1 MDFSGVRQC
10 QTTDANRSFH
20 ETVPYIAKQAY
31 AATGGAMRGKG
42 WRDCRA
48 LVEIEKVPSRHLATL
63 EKETVVKL
71 KNVAAK

>member
-10 QTTDANRSFH
+10 QTTDANGSFH
-20 ETVPYIAKQAY
+20 ESLISQSKHMQPLAVLCAEKACAIAGLSSRLK
-31 AATGGAMRGKG
+31 K
-42 WRDCRA
+42 
-48 LVEIEKVPSRHLATL
+48 IPSRHLATL

>member
-48 LVEIEKVPSRHLATL
+48 LVEIEKDSKSSFGDF
-63 EKETVVKL
+63 KERNGRQV